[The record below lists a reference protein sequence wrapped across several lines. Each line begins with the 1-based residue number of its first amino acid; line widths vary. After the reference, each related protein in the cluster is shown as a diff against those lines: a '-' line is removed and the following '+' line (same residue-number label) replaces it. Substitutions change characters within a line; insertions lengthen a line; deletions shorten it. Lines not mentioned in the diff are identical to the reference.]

1 MNIYLVKSSFNGRK
15 VEYIILAE
23 NKKSALDI
31 VLNYK
36 QNIEDLENLIVS
48 IQYLGATTQASVY
61 KFEQILLKDE
71 KC

>member
-1 MNIYLVKSSFNGRK
+1 MNIYLIKSNFSNKK
-15 VEYIILAE
+15 VDYIILAE

-36 QNIEDLENLIVS
+36 QNIKDLENITVF

-61 KFEQILLKDE
+61 QYEQVLLRNE

>member
-1 MNIYLVKSSFNGRK
+1 MNIYLVKSNFNNKK

-31 VLNYK
+31 ILE
-36 QNIEDLENLIVS
+36 NIEDLENITVS
-48 IQYLGATTQASVY
+48 MQYLGATTQASVY
-61 KFEQILLKDE
+61 QYEQVLLRNE